1 MKDLPESPLA
11 AFHEGERALQE
22 RAGVGGRMADVGPRV
37 IRDFMPD
44 QHRDFFAQLPFL
56 IVGSTDGGGQAWASL
71 LAGQPGFAGSPDP
84 RRLTVHA
91 RPLPGSPLAAQLRP
105 GAPLGLL
112 GIEAHTRR
120 RNRMNGV
127 VDRVDA
133 DGFDVCV
140 EQSFGNCPKYIRTRQ
155 AFFLDDAATPG
166 EVERLAGLDAPARAQ
181 VAAADT
187 LFIASRHPA
196 SGVDVSHRGGAPG
209 FVRVDDERTLTLPD
223 YAGNFFFNTLGNL
236 QVDPRAGLLFID
248 FERGDLL
255 HVAATAALIRDGAEL
270 AAFDGAQRLLRLTV
284 DQVVRVTGGLP
295 LAWVDVAD
303 R

>member
-1 MKDLPESPLA
+1 MNAFTTSPPA
-11 AFHEGERALQE
+11 TFHEGERALQQM
-22 RAGVGGRMADVGPRV
+22 AGVRERMAEIGPRA
-37 IRDFMPD
+37 IRDFMPA
-44 QHRDFFAQLPFL
+44 QHRDFFAQLPLL
-56 IVGSTDGGGQAWASL
+56 IAGSIDDDGRPWASL
-71 LAGQPGFAGSPDP
+71 LAGPPGFAGAPDP
-84 RRLTVHA
+84 RRLAVSA
-91 RPLPGSPLAAQLRP
+91 RPLPGSPLAAHLRP

-127 VDRVDA
+127 VGRVDA
-133 DGFDVCV
+133 DGFDVQV

-155 AFFLDDAATPG
+155 ARFVDDVVAPG
-166 EVERLAGLDAPARAQ
+166 DVERMAALDASARAL
-181 VAAADT
+181 VTAADT

-196 SGVDVSHRGGAPG
+196 AGVDVSHRGGAPG
-209 FVRVDDERTLTLPD
+209 FVRVDDEGTLTLPD
-223 YAGNFFFNTLGNL
+223 YAGNLFFNTLGNL

-255 HVAATAALIRDGAEL
+255 HVAATARLVWEGPEL
-270 AAFDGAQRLLRLTV
+270 AAFGGAQRLLRLTV

-295 LAWVDVAD
+295 LAWTDLPD

>member
-1 MKDLPESPLA
+1 MTDSPENLA
-11 AFHEGERALQE
+11 TFHEGERALQ
-22 RAGVGGRMADVGPRV
+22 RKAGVGGRMADIGPRV

-56 IVGSTDGGGQAWASL
+56 IVGSADDVGRPWASL
-71 LAGQPGFAGSPDP
+71 LAGPPGFASSPDA
-84 RRLTVHA
+84 RRLTVRA
-91 RPLPGSPLAAQLRP
+91 RPLPGSPLAAHLAP
-105 GAPLGLL
+105 GAPMGLL

-120 RNRMNGV
+120 RNRMNGAV
-127 VDRVDA
+127 GRVDA
-133 DGFDVCV
+133 DGFDVRV

-166 EVERLAGLDAPARAQ
+166 EVERMTALDAPARAQ
-181 VAAADT
+181 MTAADT

-255 HVAATAALIRDGAEL
+255 HVAATARLIWDGPEL

-295 LAWVDVAD
+295 LAWVEMPD

>member
-1 MKDLPESPLA
+1 MTDSPEHLA
-11 AFHEGERALQE
+11 TFHEGERALQ
-22 RAGVGGRMADVGPRV
+22 RKAGVGGRMADIGPRV

-56 IVGSTDGGGQAWASL
+56 IVGSADDDDQPWASL
-71 LAGQPGFAGSPDP
+71 LAGPPGFAGSPDA
-84 RRLTVHA
+84 RRLTVRA
-91 RPLPGSPLAAQLRP
+91 RPLPGSPLGAHLAP

-120 RNRMNGV
+120 RNRMNGAV
-127 VDRVDA
+127 GRVEA
-133 DGFDVCV
+133 DGFDVRV

-166 EVERLAGLDAPARAQ
+166 EVERMTALDAPAHAQ
-181 VAAADT
+181 VTAADT

-255 HVAATAALIRDGAEL
+255 HVAVTARLIWDGPEL

-295 LAWVDVAD
+295 LAWVEVPD

>member
-1 MKDLPESPLA
+1 MTDSPENLA
-11 AFHEGERALQE
+11 TFHEGERALQ
-22 RAGVGGRMADVGPRV
+22 RKAGVGGRMADIGPRV

-56 IVGSTDGGGQAWASL
+56 IVGSADDDGQPWASL
-71 LAGQPGFAGSPDP
+71 LAGPPGFAGAPDP
-84 RRLTVHA
+84 RRLTVRA
-91 RPLPGSPLAAQLRP
+91 RPLPGSPLAAHLAP

-127 VDRVDA
+127 VGRVDA
-133 DGFDVCV
+133 DGFDVRV

-155 AFFLDDAATPG
+155 SFFLDDAATPG
-166 EVERLAGLDAPARAQ
+166 EVERMTVLDASARAQ

-255 HVAATAALIRDGAEL
+255 HVAATARLIWDGPEL

-295 LAWVDVAD
+295 LGWV
-303 R
+303 